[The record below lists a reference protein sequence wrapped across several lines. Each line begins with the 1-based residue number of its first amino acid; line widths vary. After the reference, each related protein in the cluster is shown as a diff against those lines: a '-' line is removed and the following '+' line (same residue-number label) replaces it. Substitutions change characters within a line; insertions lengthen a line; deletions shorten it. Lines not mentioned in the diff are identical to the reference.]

1 MKREDLVIGREYHCE
16 DEPDY
21 KIELTGF
28 DEDGDPE
35 FDKQYDYWYME
46 VFLKHFKEVQNG

>member
-1 MKREDLVIGREYHCE
+1 MKKEDLVIGKEYYGT

-21 KIELTGF
+21 IIELTGF

-35 FDKQYDYWYME
+35 FDKQLDCWYMDT
-46 VFLKHFKEVQNG
+46 FLRCFKPVD